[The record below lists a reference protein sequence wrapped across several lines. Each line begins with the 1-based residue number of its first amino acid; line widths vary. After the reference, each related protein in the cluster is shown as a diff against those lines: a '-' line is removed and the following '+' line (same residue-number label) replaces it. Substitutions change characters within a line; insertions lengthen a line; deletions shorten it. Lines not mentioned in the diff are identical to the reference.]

1 MPEMKHAIIAW
12 ERTPTNVAL
21 ARAADWLLINP
32 VRALKVLRS
41 GDVALARLD
50 VRQTLDGIEV
60 GMEAL
65 GELSARGVTIL
76 NDPSVLLS
84 THDKL
89 LTARLLEGAGIPHPT
104 TRLVTAVSP
113 VREWAGPVV
122 VKPRFGS
129 WGNHVVR
136 CDSEVELGL
145 HLDSITDYR
154 WFQSGGAIVQELVPP
169 SGFDLRLVVARGR
182 VVGAVNRVCAAGE
195 WRTNVA
201 LGAERVPATPS
212 AGASRLALDAAAVV
226 NGSFVGVDLLPV
238 EDGGWIVLEINGAV
252 ELTDEYSFVGDVFAA
267 AAEALSDHRATP
279 SPRVRSIA

>member
-21 ARAADWLLINP
+21 ARAADWLLLNP
-32 VRALKVLRS
+32 VRALKILRS

-89 LTARLLEGAGIPHPT
+89 LTARLLEGAGIPHPA
-104 TRLVTAVSP
+104 TRLVTALSP
-113 VREWAGPVV
+113 AHPWTKPLV

-129 WGNHVVR
+129 WGAHVTR
-136 CDSEVELGL
+136 CDGEEEFRS
-145 HLDSITDYR
+145 HLETIVGYR
-154 WFQSGGAIVQELVPP
+154 WFKSCGAIVQELVPTR
-169 SGFDLRLVVARGR
+169 GFDLRLVVARGR
-182 VVGAVNRVCAAGE
+182 VVGAVTRVCAEGE
-195 WRTNVA
+195 WRTNIA
-201 LGAERVPATPS
+201 LGASRVPTTPS
-212 AGASRLALDAAAVV
+212 VGAVRLALEAAAVV
-226 NGSFVGVDLLPV
+226 NGSFVGVDLLPT

-252 ELTDEYSFVGDVFAA
+252 ELTDDYSFVGDVFAA
-267 AAEALSDHRATP
+267 AAEALSDQRGSVA
-279 SPRVRSIA
+279 PRLRSIA